1 MTAAGTDSGAGSHSR
16 TGSDG
21 VHGNGGGRDDSRSAG
36 RLSGRVASVT
46 GAARGQGRS
55 HAVRL
60 ATEGADV
67 IGIDLCQ
74 DVTGI
79 DYPMATPD
87 DLTETALM
95 VAKAGGRMITD
106 VVDVRD
112 IDGMRRAVDAGV
124 GHLGRLDVV
133 VANAGVCAVRR
144 WDEVDAALWETIIGI
159 NLTGA
164 WNTCVVALPHLL
176 RTGGGS
182 IILVSSAA
190 GLKGQP
196 FFAPYSASKHG
207 LVGIMR
213 SLANELGSRGIRVN
227 AVHPTGVDTPMLDGM
242 GGLTERIAANPE
254 VGSLFRNT
262 LPLGV
267 LDPADVT
274 HAVIYLACDESRAV
288 TGHSLAVDAGLSAR

>member
-36 RLSGRVASVT
+36 RVSGRVALVT

-95 VAKAGGRMITD
+95 VAKAGGRMVTD

-112 IDGMRRAVDAGV
+112 IDGDAPGRRRRRRTRSAASTWWWPTPESARCSAGTRSTPRC
-124 GHLGRLDVV
+124 GTR
-133 VANAGVCAVRR
+133 
-144 WDEVDAALWETIIGI
+144 
-159 NLTGA
+159 
-164 WNTCVVALPHLL
+164 
-176 RTGGGS
+176 
-182 IILVSSAA
+182 SSA
-190 GLKGQP
+190 
-196 FFAPYSASKHG
+196 S
-207 LVGIMR
+207 
-213 SLANELGSRGIRVN
+213 
-227 AVHPTGVDTPMLDGM
+227 T
-242 GGLTERIAANPE
+242 
-254 VGSLFRNT
+254 
-262 LPLGV
+262 
-267 LDPADVT
+267 
-274 HAVIYLACDESRAV
+274 
-288 TGHSLAVDAGLSAR
+288 